1 MSVSGSD
8 SVSVSDLTLFHD
20 LYKESLVKEKI
31 HNKTFLVDKHKSV

>member
-8 SVSVSDLTLFHD
+8 SVSDLILFHD

-31 HNKTFLVDKHKSV
+31 HNKTFLVDKLKSV